1 MPKEVSFAPPGGSSE
16 TEPILRV
23 ETVLFLPAI
32 QIQCSYE
39 CTYRHDDSRYAEERR
54 ELVVYPLGE
63 CDAGCVEI
71 HEDVDG

>member
-1 MPKEVSFAPPGGSSE
+1 LPKEVSFAPPGGSSG

-23 ETVLFLPAI
+23 ETVFLPAI